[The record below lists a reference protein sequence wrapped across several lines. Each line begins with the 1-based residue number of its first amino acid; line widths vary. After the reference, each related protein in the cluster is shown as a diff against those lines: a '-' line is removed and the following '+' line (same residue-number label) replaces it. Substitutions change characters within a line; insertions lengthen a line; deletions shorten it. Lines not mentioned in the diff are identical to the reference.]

1 MKSVVYMLCKTVK
14 NGIIDVL
21 HHPSKLIVYL
31 LLILSMVYGFVSS
44 FMSDPKTE
52 TLDLRILSG
61 AYLAILYFVSIPVVL
76 KGLSMSGGFFKLSDV
91 NNIFVAPIS
100 EKKVLVYGIGRQV
113 ATMLFL
119 VLCFLSYGSMA
130 VKMFEISAADAIL
143 LIAGILCMLILV
155 QLMTILVFCVCNGRA
170 KISAFV
176 RYFIYFL
183 AVYAI
188 GTAIGYM
195 FVYGFNYENLLR
207 AISLP
212 ALQYVPVIGWLHG
225 LVFGIL
231 QKNILN
237 VAVYGGLLA
246 VFTVVSVVVLYRSKP
261 DYYEDVLQKTESYY
275 EMRNAYLEGKVTES
289 MLLGS
294 KKIKLRKTGINRG
307 KGASTFFFKHI
318 REGFRRS
325 RCPFFNVNTV
335 VLLCVAALIAAIMK
349 TSFAEV
355 PPTIIVLS
363 AVIICSYIQF
373 FFSMSGDWVK
383 ELNKPYI
390 YLVPDSAVKK
400 LIMASTTSLIKPL
413 TDSAVAFTL
422 LGVCVSANVFDIIT
436 AVLVYTSFGCIYLV
450 SNIMSQRVIG
460 TNGGRSVFITFYM
473 SFILLV
479 LIPGIA
485 AGVFALVWLSG
496 SYAYIAATLM
506 GVPIF
511 IWNFFISFIIFLL
524 CKNLLNNTE

>member
-1 MKSVVYMLCKTVK
+1 MKAVVYMLCKTIK
-14 NGIIDVL
+14 NGIIDVF
-21 HHPSKLIVYL
+21 HHPIKLIVYF
-31 LLILSMVYGFVSS
+31 LLIASMAYGFVSS
-44 FMSDPKTE
+44 FMGNPKTE
-52 TLDLRILSG
+52 MLDLRILSG
-61 AYLAILYFVSIPVVL
+61 AYLAILYFVSIPIVL

-113 ATMLFL
+113 STMFFL

-130 VKMFEISAADAIL
+130 VKMFEISATDAIL
-143 LIAGILCMLILV
+143 LIAGILFMLFLV
-155 QLMTILVFCVCNGRA
+155 QLMTILVFCLCNGRA
-170 KISAFV
+170 KVSAVV

-195 FVYGFNYENLLR
+195 FIYGFNYENLLR

-212 ALQYVPVIGWLHG
+212 ILQYVPVIGWLHG
-225 LVFGIL
+225 LVFGIF
-231 QKNILN
+231 QQNILN
-237 VAVYGGLLA
+237 IAVYGSLLA
-246 VFTVVSVVVLYRSKP
+246 VFTVVSIVVLCRSKT

-275 EMRNAYLEGKVTES
+275 EMRNAYLEGKVTEG
-289 MLLGS
+289 MMLGS

-307 KGASTFFFKHI
+307 KGASAFFFKHI

-325 RCPFFNVNTV
+325 RFPFFNVNTV
-335 VLLCVAALIAAIMK
+335 VLLCTALLIAAIMK
-349 TSFAEV
+349 TSFSDM

-363 AVIICSYIQF
+363 VIIFCSYIQF

-400 LIMASTTSLIKPL
+400 LIMASVTSLIKPL
-413 TDSAVAFTL
+413 TDSTIAFII
-422 LGVCVSANVFDIIT
+422 LGVCISANIFDIIT
-436 AVLVYTSFGCIYLV
+436 AILVYTSFGCIYLV
-450 SNIMSQRVIG
+450 SNIMSQRIIG
-460 TNGGRSVFITFYM
+460 INGSRSVFITFYM
-473 SFILLV
+473 TFILIV
-479 LIPGIA
+479 LSPGVIA
-485 AGVFALVWLSG
+485 AVFSLMWLSG
-496 SYAYIAATLM
+496 SYADIAATLM
-506 GVPIF
+506 GVPMF

-524 CKNLLNNTE
+524 CKNLLSNTE